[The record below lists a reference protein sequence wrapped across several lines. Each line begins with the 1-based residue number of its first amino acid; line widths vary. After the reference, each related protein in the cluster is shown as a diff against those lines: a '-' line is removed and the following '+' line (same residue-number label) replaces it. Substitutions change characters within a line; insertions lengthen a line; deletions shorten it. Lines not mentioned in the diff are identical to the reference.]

1 MPKQI
6 HELAEA
12 PALDL
17 EDRVVVSTGADR
29 LTRQGR
35 LGGLPFK
42 ARGADTAR
50 LLRDKLGET
59 VSVADFGAKG
69 DGVADDAPAFEAA
82 LAAAPAVAVPAGRYR
97 LASTVIVPPRR
108 QIKGAGRDA
117 AFIEAKAPL
126 AFVFERNRGAHAIE
140 PASATDWNRSGI
152 AGLTVRMAAGG
163 IRAIGHEFRAVD
175 LNFSG
180 GLAPLGQDDPD
191 GWCLDMVDAN
201 ECQIWGINAG
211 YGGGSIH
218 AMCANGLRWR
228 SLTPGVNYGDSM
240 VGEASFKLAAA
251 GTAGVLIDG
260 HGADAAGVVNNMILQ
275 RVQVNAPQGDGG
287 VVPLPGTVGIK
298 LWNGARV
305 CLIDCDVEV
314 VATAFEEYSERQG
327 GGSGACVANTYVGCI
342 AHHAGRNYKDSNGR
356 FPGSVLQRTFVG
368 CDNVAPLPTGNYAA
382 DGGRCQDGDAFMT
395 GAWLFDAFGA
405 PSVQLRSRDK
415 GALLVTGDHKGATQ
429 ADADGHPG
437 QSRPYRGLLLEL
449 ASKQAA
455 KITRP
460 VSLDS
465 DDPDEA
471 GEKLLDVR
479 LELGNGEG
487 DARGELARVQ
497 VNDPLYLTPRTT
509 EPPRPLDGLIH
520 YAGTSGA
527 LPATGEWYLGQGLY
541 CRLSGGAY
549 APVAVQRGAVPER
562 EHNGDLAIEASDFG
576 KIVRVNHARARTVT
590 VPAGLVPPGEG
601 ARRVWIV
608 RQNGPVHF
616 VPGDG
621 MTLHSANDGRSIV
634 RAWQTVEVVISY
646 DVAHLNHVYPDAI
659 EPFERRL
666 KLTGGN
672 VVASSAYLGALV
684 RVQSETRSYVEI
696 PKGLVPDG
704 MEAVSLRLMKAGL
717 GDVEVGAGPGMTL
730 LAPGG
735 VDPYLV
741 TGRGKSVEVIV
752 TGGVR
757 SQQNNQPDHVLIVD

>member
-12 PALDL
+12 QTLDL
-17 EDRVVVSTGADR
+17 EDRVVVSTGGDR

-42 ARGADTAR
+42 AKGADTVR
-50 LLRDKLGET
+50 PLQDKLGET
-59 VSVADFGAKG
+59 VSVTDFGAKG

-82 LAAAPAVAVPAGRYR
+82 LNAAQAVSLPPGRYR
-97 LASTVIVPPRR
+97 LASTVSVPPRR
-108 QIKGAGRDA
+108 QVRGAGRDA
-117 AFIEAKAPL
+117 TFIEAEAPL

-140 PASATDWNRSGI
+140 PSSATDWNRSGI
-152 AGLTVRMAAGG
+152 AALTVRMDKGG

-175 LNFSG
+175 LNFFG
-180 GLAPLGQDDPD
+180 GKAPLDQDDPD

-201 ECQIWGINAG
+201 ECQLWGISAG
-211 YGGGSIH
+211 YGGGTIH
-218 AMCANGLRWR
+218 AMRANGIRWR

-240 VGEASFKLAAA
+240 VGEASFKLAGA
-251 GTAGVLIDG
+251 GTAGILIDG
-260 HGADAAGVVNNMILQ
+260 HGADAANVINNMLLQ

-287 VVPLPGTVGIK
+287 TAPLAGTVGIK
-298 LWNGARV
+298 LWNGCRV
-305 CLIDCDVEV
+305 CLVDCNVEV
-314 VATAFEEYSERQG
+314 VETAFEEYSQSHG

-342 AHHAGRNYKDSNGR
+342 AHNAARNYKDSNGH
-356 FPGSVLQRTFVG
+356 FPRSVIQRTFVG
-368 CDNVAPLPTGNYAA
+368 CDNVAPLPTGGHAA
-382 DGGRCQDGDAFMT
+382 DGGRCQDGDAFLT
-395 GAWLFDAFGA
+395 GAWLFDAFGE

-415 GALLVTGDHKGATQ
+415 DVLLVTGDHKGDAQ

-449 ASKQAA
+449 TSKQAA

-465 DDPDEA
+465 DDPDDA
-471 GEKLLDVR
+471 GKKLFDVR

-497 VNDPLYLTPRTT
+497 VNDPLYLRPRTT
-509 EPPRPLDGLIH
+509 EPVRPMDGLIH
-520 YAGTSGA
+520 YAGGPGA
-527 LPATGEWYLGQGLY
+527 LPATGEWYLGEGVY
-541 CRLSGGAY
+541 CRLNGGAY

-562 EHNGDLAIEASDFG
+562 EHNGHLTIGVPDFG
-576 KIVRVNHARARTVT
+576 KIIRVNHAQPRTVT

-616 VPGDG
+616 APGSG
-621 MTLHSANDGRSIV
+621 MTLRSANDGRSIV
-634 RAWQTVEVVISY
+634 RAWQTVEVVITG

-672 VVASSAYLGALV
+672 VVASSAYLGSLV
-684 RVQSETRSYVEI
+684 RVQSEARSYVEI

-704 MEAVSLRLMKAGL
+704 MEAVSLRLMKAAL
-717 GDVEVGAGPGMTL
+717 GDVEVRAGSGMTL
-730 LAPGG
+730 LAPDG
-735 VDPYLV
+735 VDPYVV
-741 TGRGKSVEVIV
+741 TGRGKCVEIIV

-757 SQQNNQPDHVLIVD
+757 SQQNNQPDHVFIID